1 MLSRYRGKTKCNSC
15 KGSRL
20 RADADY
26 VKINNKSI
34 SEINRMSIS
43 DATLF
48 FKSLK
53 LNSEEK
59 KLPKE
64 L

>member
-1 MLSRYRGKTKCNSC
+1 
-15 KGSRL
+15 
-20 RADADY
+20 
-26 VKINNKSI
+26 
-34 SEINRMSIS
+34 MSIS
-43 DATLF
+43 NATLF

-64 L
+64 LFMK